1 MIIAVASENEKKRYS
16 SISGIRPNSRFLKSK
31 AAASKASRP
40 FPPKAKATALWRS
53 SCWDHGVDLL
63 ICGGIGAG
71 AQKALADEGIKLV
84 AGVSG
89 KVEGAMS
96 GYLNGTLEFRTDF
109 TCNHHHG
116 DHAHGEGHTC
126 GGHGTWRRPLLRR
139 RLQERLKKG
148 GMENQ

>member
-1 MIIAVASENEKKRYS
+1 MIIAVASENEEVFQHFGHTPEFTIFEIENGSVKNKQAVS
-16 SISGIRPNSRFLKSK
+16 TEGEGHGALAKFL
-31 AAASKASRP
+31 
-40 FPPKAKATALWRS
+40 L
-53 SCWDHGVDLL
+53 DHGVDLL

-109 TCNHHHG
+109 TCSHHHG
-116 DHAHGEGHTC
+116 DHAHGEGHAC
-126 GGHGTWRRPLLRR
+126 GGHGHGEGPSC
-139 RLQERLKKG
+139 G
-148 GMENQ
+148 GGCKH

>member
-1 MIIAVASENEKKRYS
+1 MTPTLLAYQIEPGKLGKMQVVCLRL
-16 SISGIRPNSRFLKSK
+16 GIRVQAVDPADFGQPIGALAGVLKELG
-31 AAASKASRP
+31 ADA
-40 FPPKAKATALWRS
+40 
-53 SCWDHGVDLL
+53 L

-126 GGHGTWRRPLLRR
+126 GGHGHG
-139 RLQERLKKG
+139 EGHSCG
-148 GMENQ
+148 GGCKH

>member
-1 MIIAVASENEKKRYS
+1 M
-16 SISGIRPNSRFLKSK
+16 
-31 AAASKASRP
+31 
-40 FPPKAKATALWRS
+40 
-53 SCWDHGVDLL
+53 DLL

-126 GGHGTWRRPLLRR
+126 GGHGHG
-139 RLQERLKKG
+139 EGHSCG
-148 GMENQ
+148 GGCKH